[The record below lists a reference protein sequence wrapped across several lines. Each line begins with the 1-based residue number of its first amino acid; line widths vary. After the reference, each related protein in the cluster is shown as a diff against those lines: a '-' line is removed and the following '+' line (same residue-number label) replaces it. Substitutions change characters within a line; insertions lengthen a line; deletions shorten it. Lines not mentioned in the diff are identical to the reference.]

1 MPTDDAPLLAEV
13 RSADDDDHDDARDDA
28 RDDDDDH
35 DDHDRRAQK
44 SARGLGEGLHTA
56 VSRTSRVARLVDRRA
71 RRVLHL
77 DRLGRFITSSQAV
90 PVAVGLVFGS
100 ALRQLVDAFTTALVA
115 PLVASVGGHSHLVS
129 LRFVVHGLAFD
140 YGVFVQAVLETF
152 LTIVALFY
160 LVVVPSSAV
169 KSLRLSPTRP
179 CPECTEL
186 DQRKRAEVLPLL
198 LAHGVRGRARGR
210 GREGREGRG
219 LTRRVTTTTTTTTT
233 TACYDKR

>member
-13 RSADDDDHDDARDDA
+13 RSADDDDDNARDDA

-179 CPECTEL
+179 CPECLSWINEN
-186 DQRKRAEVLPLL
+186 
-198 LAHGVRGRARGR
+198 ARRCCHCCSRTGFAVA
-210 GREGREGRG
+210 REEED
-219 LTRRVTTTTTTTTT
+219 
-233 TACYDKR
+233 AKDAKDED